1 MAKIALYGAGAAA
14 LLLVLYAL
22 VWIIVGGAAL
32 GALTWTAWRAGLL
45 VGHVRARRE
54 LRLMRQG

>member
-22 VWIIVGGAAL
+22 VWIIVGGAAI
-32 GALTWTAWRAGLL
+32 GALTWTAWRAGLV
-45 VGHVRARRE
+45 VGRARER
-54 LRLMRQG
+54 RLVRQG